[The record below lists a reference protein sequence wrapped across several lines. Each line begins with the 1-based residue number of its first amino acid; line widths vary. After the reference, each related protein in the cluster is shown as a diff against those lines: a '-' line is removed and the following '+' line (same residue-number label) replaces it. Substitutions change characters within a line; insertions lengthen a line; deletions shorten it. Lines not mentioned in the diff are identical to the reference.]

1 MIYVGGTNLTQTN
14 FSHYYNGSE
23 IVVAGEITDNNIE
36 TFTPQVVAISSNR
49 RIIFSNPNETVEST
63 GTVSDDH
70 IQRVW
75 AYLTVKQLLEK
86 ELQLSGPEKEKVKK
100 EAMELSLKYSFV
112 TPLTSM
118 VVTKPPGENTDV
130 LHKPKEGETSQ
141 RWPSPGGQPNLAH
154 LTPASGYSGQWVL
167 SADYGI
173 AYVLEN
179 PDYLEPVDAPIDAT
193 DAPLLHRFLLNSTGN
208 QTVPLCFDIS
218 GAIILKLFHH
228 PSRGQYSNGEL
239 DSIANGG
246 FSKIF
251 IHIKTHQHVEVDAE
265 SQRVTVRDGQ
275 AVTYQAAGQDPST
288 VGSVTVTVYNTE
300 IHIAPED
307 ILLVISQHEKNGQRL
322 LWPVLRQQPSTNNT
336 EGLLAVKPAVYEVVQ
351 QVPVTKL
358 KIKNQE
364 TDVTSTD
371 PPVTKNCWLM
381 SADSALQR
389 PLADFF
395 MAQL

>member
-1 MIYVGGTNLTQTN
+1 
-14 FSHYYNGSE
+14 
-23 IVVAGEITDNNIE
+23 
-36 TFTPQVVAISSNR
+36 
-49 RIIFSNPNETVEST
+49 
-63 GTVSDDH
+63 
-70 IQRVW
+70 
-75 AYLTVKQLLEK
+75 
-86 ELQLSGPEKEKVKK
+86 
-100 EAMELSLKYSFV
+100 MELSLKYGFV

-141 RWPSPGGQPNLAH
+141 RSDVMLEY
-154 LTPASGYSGQWVL
+154 LTPDTGQLSFAL
-167 SADYGI
+167 SAADFDPKIRSHRYI
-173 AYVLEN
+173 MSYYYA
-179 PDYLEPVDAPIDAT
+179 
-193 DAPLLHRFLLNSTGN
+193 APLLHKFLLNSTGN

-228 PSRGQYSNGEL
+228 PSRDLSVNGEL

-364 TDVTSTD
+364 TDVTRYIFVMFSVSSFKT
-371 PPVTKNCWLM
+371 
-381 SADSALQR
+381 
-389 PLADFF
+389 
-395 MAQL
+395 